1 LRVHTDISA
10 LEKIVRPV
18 LTIGTFD
25 GVHHGHRKI
34 LDRVIALAKESNGT
48 SCLLTFHPHPRSVV
62 NEAKPIALLNSL
74 EEKLELLE
82 KAGLDHVIVQPFTK
96 AFSRMTALQYVRDL
110 LVTTIGVH
118 HLVVGY
124 DHHFGRNREGDIKVL
139 REYADI
145 FGFKLEEIPA
155 QTIEEV
161 KISSTKIR
169 CAFDEGKVDLAS
181 EYLGYS
187 YCLSGTVVHGDGRG
201 KGLGFP
207 TANLVPNDPEKVV
220 PGNGVYAVQVKSK
233 DQEYK
238 GMANIGIKPTFHAVP
253 ENPSIEVNVFGLDKD
268 LYGQELSLT
277 FEKRIRDEIKFESA
291 EELIKQLTLDREKAL
306 KNIRRLSK

>member
-10 LEKIVRPV
+10 LEYLERPV

-34 LDRVIALAKESNGT
+34 LDRVIALAKENNGT
-48 SCLLTFHPHPRSVV
+48 ACLLTFHPHPRSVV
-62 NEAKPIALLNSL
+62 NEAKPMVLLNSL

-96 AFSRMTALQYVRDL
+96 AFSRMTALEYVRDL

-139 REYADI
+139 REYADL

-169 CAFDEGKVDLAS
+169 LALDEGKVSLAR

-220 PGNGVYAVQVKSK
+220 PGNGVYAVHVKWK
-233 DQEYK
+233 DQEFK
-238 GMANIGIKPTFHAVP
+238 GMANIGIKPTFHTVP
-253 ENPSIEVNVFGLDKD
+253 ENPSIEVNVFELDRD
-268 LYGQELSLT
+268 LYGQELSLS
-277 FEKRIRDEIKFESA
+277 FEERIRDELKFESA
-291 EELIKQLTLDREKAL
+291 EELIKQLNLDKEQAL
-306 KNIRRLSK
+306 KI